1 MTMLVFHH
9 FETGVDEIQEEEE
22 VLAKKEDEDSV
33 FSASEM
39 VPGGMDL

>member
-9 FETGVDEIQEEEE
+9 FEMGVDEIREEEE
-22 VLAKKEDEDSV
+22 VLLGKADEDSV